1 VEAGDPELLL
11 LLNPLVRYDGRNL
24 PLAAS
29 LTAVPNSPLT
39 WAYRAG
45 VLLFGLLNILFIR
58 TLFRKR

>member
-1 VEAGDPELLL
+1 
-11 LLNPLVRYDGRNL
+11 
-24 PLAAS
+24 
-29 LTAVPNSPLT
+29 VPNSPLT

>member
-1 VEAGDPELLL
+1 MLL